1 MKKVVIVLMVGLL
14 TSISVYAKD
23 FYMITQSVTSNHLKF
38 KQTSDKTWLM
48 YVPATYPC
56 PNAGGNAYTGFQFI
70 VGDDEGY
77 LYTPQSKGQMV
88 NGEDGSNSGTLT
100 KSTSKRDT
108 WWNWWSFSGNCLEV
122 KKNVPQSEQKNP
134 YNGMTSKDLVM
145 DGCLEL
151 TIKQNDDGSLT
162 YKAKLND
169 QKRVAYAACNCT
181 EGSDNGSYYAAKYTT
196 FLFADKQTDGTFSPY
211 YKGKVVVEKIPS
223 ENYNQV
229 QHNGFYFYT
238 PIQEKYEA
246 SDAAGNKD
254 DWWAQ
259 VKNELVTRG
268 ISPNGADLYQ
278 NSGNFESP
286 IYGSFNVSTTFY
298 YGGNNQGRMEKKLSD
313 AYDQPLVGS
322 IRTYC
327 NKDHD
332 MQNRYHVHSYI
343 AVGYHQE
350 SQGGDDQDAFILKE
364 IPFIPKG
371 VGVLLYTNDATVD
384 TLAPRKDMIYTGTE
398 SYDPNTANYLVP
410 TFVETPVHTY
420 EYVEGKKYINFFLGQ
435 LYHTKTWK
443 KGTYHQDQKVE
454 EGKPVDN
461 YWGFFSAIDGEK
473 SYPGRAYLH
482 FPADDGDELV
492 RWIDEDGQAGAKCAI
507 GFDDNH
513 TTGITQVTTHTK
525 LQNDDAYY
533 TVDGRRV
540 AKPTHG
546 IFIHNGKT
554 YLYK

>member
-23 FYMITQSVTSNHLKF
+23 FYMITQSVTKNHLKF
-38 KQTSDKTWLM
+38 KQTSDDTWLM

-56 PNAGGNAYTGFQFI
+56 HSSWGTVGFKFM
-70 VGDDEGY
+70 VVDDEGY
-77 LYTPQSKGQMV
+77 LYTPTASGSTKI
-88 NGEDGSNSGTLT
+88 NGDEGSNTGSLV
-100 KSTSKRDT
+100 KSSSKRADV
-108 WWNWWSFSGNCLEV
+108 WAVLPDKWLEV
-122 KKNVPQSEQKNP
+122 KKDGASQVNKAEDIK
-134 YNGMTSKDLVM
+134 M
-145 DGCLEL
+145 DGCLVFEITL
-151 TIKQNDDGSLT
+151 DADGNLT
-162 YKAKLND
+162 YKATLD
-169 QKRVAYAACNCT
+169 PTRRVSYAACNT
-181 EGSDNGSYYAAKYTT
+181 VEGSDNGTYWSAAHTT
-196 FLFADKQTDGTFSPY
+196 FLFADKQADGTFSPY

-343 AVGYHQE
+343 AVGYKNV
-350 SQGGDDQDAFILKE
+350 SPGGHDQDAFILRE
-364 IPFIPKG
+364 IRYIPKG

-410 TFVETPVHTY
+410 TFVETTVHTY
-420 EYVEGKKYINFFLGQ
+420 DYEGGKKYINFFLDQ
-435 LYHTKTWK
+435 LHYTKTWK
-443 KGTYHQDQKVE
+443 NGTYYHDQKVE
-454 EGKPVDN
+454 EGKTVDD

-492 RWIDEDGQAGAKCAI
+492 RWIDEDGQTGAKCAI

-554 YLYK
+554 YLFK

>member
-23 FYMITQSVTSNHLKF
+23 FYMITQSVTRNHLKF
-38 KQTSDKTWLM
+38 KQTSDDTWLM

-56 PNAGGNAYTGFQFI
+56 HSSWGTVGFKFM

-77 LYTPQSKGQMV
+77 LYTPTASGSTKI
-88 NGEDGSNSGTLT
+88 NGDEGSNTGSLV
-100 KSTSKRDT
+100 KSSSRRANVWVGLPDS
-108 WWNWWSFSGNCLEV
+108 WLEV
-122 KKNVPQSEQKNP
+122 KKDGASQVNKAEDIK
-134 YNGMTSKDLVM
+134 M
-145 DGCLEL
+145 DGCLVFKIIL
-151 TIKQNDDGSLT
+151 GADGNLT
-162 YKAKLND
+162 YKATLD
-169 QKRVAYAACNCT
+169 PTRRVSYAACNT
-181 EGSDNGSYYAAKYTT
+181 VEGSDNGTYWSAAHTT
-196 FLFADKQTDGTFSPY
+196 FLFADKQADGTFSPY

-223 ENYNQV
+223 ENNDNIK
-229 QHNGFYFYT
+229 HNGLYFYT

-278 NSGNFESP
+278 NGGNFESP

-327 NKDHD
+327 NKDHN

-384 TLAPRKDMIYTGTE
+384 TLAPRKDMIYTGKE

-492 RWIDEDGQAGAKCAI
+492 RWIDKDGQAGAKCAI

-554 YLYK
+554 YLFK

>member
-1 MKKVVIVLMVGLL
+1 MKKVVIVFLVSLL
-14 TSISVYAKD
+14 TSIGVSAKD
-23 FYMITQSVTSNHLKF
+23 FYMITSSVTKNHLKF
-38 KQTSDKTWLM
+38 KQTSDDTWLM

-56 PNAGGNAYTGFQFI
+56 HSSWGTVGFKFM

-77 LYTPQSKGQMV
+77 LYTPTASGSTKI
-88 NGEDGSNSGTLT
+88 NGDEGSNTGSLVR
-100 KSTSKRDT
+100 SASKRANIWAGLPD
-108 WWNWWSFSGNCLEV
+108 NWLEV
-122 KKNVPQSEQKNP
+122 KKDGASKVNKSE
-134 YNGMTSKDLVM
+134 DIVM
-145 DGCLEL
+145 DGTLVFE
-151 TIKQNDDGSLT
+151 IKLGDDGNLT
-162 YKAKLND
+162 YKATLD
-169 QKRVAYAACNCT
+169 QTRRVSYAACNT
-181 EGSDNGSYYAAKYTT
+181 VEGSDNGTYWSAAHTT
-196 FLFADKQTDGTFSPY
+196 FLFADKQVDGTFSPY

-223 ENYNQV
+223 ENNDNIK
-229 QHNGFYFYT
+229 HNGFYFYT

-259 VKNELVTRG
+259 VKNDLGTRG
-268 ISPNGADLYQ
+268 ISSNGADLFQ
-278 NSGNFESP
+278 NGGNFESP

-298 YGGNNQGRMEKKLSD
+298 YGGNNQGRMEKKLPD

-343 AVGYHQE
+343 AVGYKKV
-350 SQGGDDQDAFILKE
+350 SDGGDDQDAFILKE
-364 IPFIPKG
+364 IPYIPQG

-384 TLAPRKDMIYTGTE
+384 TLAPRKDMIYTGPK
-398 SYDPNTANYLVP
+398 SYDPNTENYLVP
-410 TFVETPVHTY
+410 TFEVTPVHTY

-454 EGKPVDN
+454 EGKTVDN

-492 RWIDEDGQAGAKCAI
+492 RWIDEDGQAGAKCSI

-513 TTGITQVTTHTK
+513 ATGITHVTTTTK
-525 LQNDDAYY
+525 QQNDGAYY

-554 YLYK
+554 YLFK

>member
-23 FYMITQSVTSNHLKF
+23 FYMITQSVTKNHLKF
-38 KQTSDKTWLM
+38 KQTSDDTWLM

-56 PNAGGNAYTGFQFI
+56 HSSWGTVGFKFM

-77 LYTPQSKGQMV
+77 LYTPTASGSTKI
-88 NGEDGSNSGTLT
+88 NGDEGSNTGSLV
-100 KSTSKRDT
+100 KSSSRRANVWVGLPDQ
-108 WWNWWSFSGNCLEV
+108 WLEV
-122 KKNVPQSEQKNP
+122 KKDGASQVNKAEDIK
-134 YNGMTSKDLVM
+134 M
-145 DGCLEL
+145 DGCLVFEITL
-151 TIKQNDDGSLT
+151 GADGNLT
-162 YKAKLND
+162 YKATLD
-169 QKRVAYAACNCT
+169 PTRRVSYAACNT
-181 EGSDNGSYYAAKYTT
+181 VEGSDNGTYWSAAHTT

-223 ENYNQV
+223 ENYNHV
-229 QHNGFYFYT
+229 RHNGLHFYT
-238 PIQEKYEA
+238 PINEKYEDKQNA
-246 SDAAGNKD
+246 DNNKD
-254 DWWAQ
+254 DWWYY
-259 VKNELVTRG
+259 VKNDLGERG
-268 ISPNGADLYQ
+268 ISPNGIDLFQ
-278 NSGNFESP
+278 NGSNFESP

-343 AVGYHQE
+343 AVGYKNV
-350 SQGGDDQDAFILKE
+350 SPGGHDQDAFILRE
-364 IPFIPKG
+364 IPYIPKG

-410 TFVETPVHTY
+410 TFVETTVHTY
-420 EYVEGKKYINFFLGQ
+420 DYEGGKKYINFFLDQ
-435 LYHTKTWK
+435 LHYTKTWK
-443 KGTYHQDQKVE
+443 NGTYHHDQKVE
-454 EGKPVDN
+454 EGKTVDD

-513 TTGITQVTTHTK
+513 TTGITQVNTHTK

>member
-23 FYMITQSVTSNHLKF
+23 FYMITQSVTKNHLKF
-38 KQTSDKTWLM
+38 KQTSDDTWLM

-56 PNAGGNAYTGFQFI
+56 PNAGQNAYTGFQFI

-134 YNGMTSKDLVM
+134 YNGMTAKDLVM

-196 FLFADKQTDGTFSPY
+196 FLFADKQNDGTFSPY
-211 YKGKVVVEKIPS
+211 YKGKLVFEDVPA
-223 ENYNQV
+223 ENNNQTT
-229 QHNGFYFYT
+229 HKGFYFYT
-238 PIQEKYEA
+238 PISENGEPNGW
-246 SDAAGNKD
+246 DAAER
-254 DWWAQ
+254 WWKQ
-259 VKNELVTRG
+259 VSNGLGTRG
-268 ISPNGADLYQ
+268 INTDDNNLYQ
-278 NSGNFESP
+278 NGGNYSLP
-286 IYGSFNVSTTFY
+286 YIGSYNISTTFY
-298 YGGNNQGRMEKKLSD
+298 YGKYSQGILDKKPAD
-313 AYDQPLVGS
+313 CYDQPLVGS

-343 AVGYHQE
+343 AVGYKNV
-350 SQGGDDQDAFILKE
+350 SPGGHDQDAFILRE
-364 IPFIPKG
+364 IPYIPKG

-384 TLAPRKDMIYTGTE
+384 TLAPRKDMIYTGKE

-410 TFVETPVHTY
+410 TFVETTVHTY
-420 EYVEGKKYINFFLGQ
+420 DYEGGKKYINFFLDQ
-435 LYHTKTWK
+435 LHYTKTWK
-443 KGTYHQDQKVE
+443 NGTYYHDQKVE
-454 EGKPVDN
+454 EGKTVDD

-492 RWIDEDGQAGAKCAI
+492 RWIDEDGQTGAKCAI